1 MRKSK
6 TETTCNIVNTLYKKS
21 GPVTKRKRTIKKT
34 FRTNKGTKSFFHTID
49 LDKKEIK
56 SCGPAK
62 VCEVRQVPQKSMLEA
77 TKKLMKAINAK
88 TGVAKKLDK
97 ASAQIE
103 KEIKLNSPLKVYKA
117 IQNDARQV
125 PIVKSVINKSTSSKK
140 IDPFEQK
147 KLSDHRVG
155 HKKYKVEHKKIN
167 NQYIPKFDL
176 SDIDQE
182 IIDFIDDN

>member
-6 TETTCNIVNTLYKKS
+6 TETTCNIVNTIYKKS

-34 FRTNKGTKSFFHTID
+34 FRTNKGTKSFFHTFDIN
-49 LDKKEIK
+49 ENVT
-56 SCGPAK
+56 PAK
-62 VCEVRQVPQKSMLEA
+62 LIKQAE
-77 TKKLMKAINAK
+77 
-88 TGVAKKLDK
+88 
-97 ASAQIE
+97 QIE
-103 KEIKLNSPLKVYKA
+103 KQIPTISIAKEYKPKKVKHKKITKTHNTERKMVSA
-117 IQNDARQV
+117 AFNLSAA
-125 PIVKSVINKSTSSKK
+125 INKLQNSANSKTPAK
-140 IDPFEQK
+140 RIKKVAEQIERQFEQK

-167 NQYIPKFDL
+167 SQYIPKFDL